1 MATEQA
7 DFWAGEFGSAY
18 IGRNDS
24 QQLLAANIKLFSE
37 ALASMKPV
45 PQSILELGA
54 NIGMN
59 YVALQQVAPG
69 ASFTGVEVNEVAA
82 RKLRELGPEVFHMSI
97 EEFEA
102 DVTFDLVFTKGV
114 LIHLN
119 PESLAQTYQKM
130 YRCSRKFIMIA
141 EYYNPTPVS
150 IDYRG
155 EKDRLF
161 KRDFAGE
168 MMALFPDLILRNYG
182 FAYHLDSFP
191 QDDITWFLLEK
202 V

>member
-24 QQLLAANIKLFSE
+24 QQLLASNIKLFSE
-37 ALASMKPV
+37 ALASMKPI

-59 YVALQQVAPG
+59 YLALHQVAPG

-102 DVTFDLVFTKGV
+102 DVSFDLVFTKGV

-119 PESLAQTYQKM
+119 PESLIQTYRKM
-130 YRCSRKFIMIA
+130 YRVSRKFIMLA
-141 EYYNPTPVS
+141 EYYNPTPVA

-155 EKDRLF
+155 EKDKLF

-168 MMALFPDLILRNYG
+168 MMALFPDLYLRDYG
-182 FAYHLDSFP
+182 FVYHLDTFP